1 LLSGEA
7 MMISS
12 APTKLKNSLTDI
24 QTQIVQHA
32 NQKLDEMIQTT
43 LNNISS
49 LLQKNQVSEKDIQQQ
64 ISISNSKKEA
74 FLQ

>member
-24 QTQIVQHA
+24 QTQTVQHA

>member
-1 LLSGEA
+1 

-12 APTKLKNSLTDI
+12 APTKLKNSLTDT
-24 QTQIVQHA
+24 QTQTVQHA

>member
-12 APTKLKNSLTDI
+12 APTKLKNSLTDT
-24 QTQIVQHA
+24 QTQTVQHA